1 MSSIRYGYDM
11 TNAPVTDVRRKAR
24 TQLIATV
31 SVIAVFAVVGLIL
44 VAPGFD
50 GPLFF
55 LGLGFL
61 GFVLVTTSLWIML
74 IVFPVFA
81 LSADSRQ
88 KALLSANPGAT
99 LVHTVTTTPSVRKLR
114 ALAAALGVPSKIRN
128 FSYITL
134 LADAQTLTFYGGST
148 PKALLTL
155 PRSALASAAYDETI
169 GTRGPIPS
177 IRLTFAAAPNDPI
190 VIVPVYWPGV
200 GVKPVPQDVLLQQI
214 AAINGA

>member
-1 MSSIRYGYDM
+1 M
-11 TNAPVTDVRRKAR
+11 TNAPVSDVRGKAR
-24 TQLIATV
+24 TQLILTV
-31 SVIAVFAVVGLIL
+31 SIVVVLVLVGFIL
-44 VAPGFD
+44 VAPGFE

-55 LGLGFL
+55 VGLAFLGL
-61 GFVLVTTSLWIML
+61 VLVTTSLWIML
-74 IVFPVFA
+74 IAFPVFA

-88 KALLSANPGAT
+88 RALLSANPGAT
-99 LVHTVTTTPSVRKLR
+99 LVHTVTTTASVRKLR
-114 ALAAALGVPSKIRN
+114 ALAAAMGVPSKIRN

-134 LADAQTLTFYGGST
+134 LADSQSLTFYSGST
-148 PKALLTL
+148 PKVLLTL

-177 IRLTFAAAPNDPI
+177 IRLTFTAVPNDPI

>member
-1 MSSIRYGYDM
+1 M

-24 TQLIATV
+24 TQLILTV
-31 SVIAVFAVVGLIL
+31 SIVAVLTVVGLIL

-50 GPLFF
+50 SPLFF
-55 LGLGFL
+55 VGLAFLGL
-61 GFVLVTTSLWIML
+61 VLVTTSLWIML
-74 IVFPVFA
+74 IAFPVFA

-88 KALLSANPGAT
+88 KALLAAHPGAT
-99 LVHTVTTTPSVRKLR
+99 LVHTVTTAPAVRKLR
-114 ALAAALGVPSKIRN
+114 ALAAAMGVPSRIRN
-128 FSYITL
+128 FTYITL
-134 LADAQTLTFYGGST
+134 VADAQTITFYGGSS
-148 PKALLTL
+148 PKALLTI
-155 PRSALASAAYDETI
+155 PRSALASAAYDETV

-177 IRLTFAAAPNDPI
+177 IRLTFTAAPNDPI